1 MAWIKKAELCI
12 VCKEKKTRLI
22 FEGQPVCAHCQLE
35 VQAYREGVRNCP
47 VDGTAMEKHAK
58 YDFIIDKCPT
68 CNGVWLDAG
77 EMEIIEGAVI
87 AAGAAG
93 SMAAHGGSC

>member
-1 MAWIKKAELCI
+1 MGWLKKAELC
-12 VCKEKKTRLI
+12 VGCKEKKTRRIL
-22 FEGQPVCAHCQLE
+22 EGKPVCAYCQLK
-35 VQAYREGVRNCP
+35 VKAYREGVRNCP

-77 EMEIIEGAVI
+77 EMDIIEGVVI
-87 AAGAAG
+87 AAVAER
-93 SMAAHGGSC
+93 SFAAH